1 MENPTRPAA
10 AFLEF
15 LDKFPPVEP
24 PVMLGEDTHHAF
36 STENE
41 PLTETLI
48 FDFINQE
55 GDDEF
60 TEYVPCFSLETDGDF
75 HAVVWWKAGLLVY
88 EYVLATFTQKGQPIA
103 RQVIA
108 ITRVEGEIITRSVAN
123 ISEDLLI
130 LVAVGMAKGE
140 HFDPTTSKSFHVEML
155 ASGDIIRHNAAFN

>member
-1 MENPTRPAA
+1 MENPNRPDPDFL
-10 AFLEF
+10 AFLNQ
-15 LDKFPPVEP
+15 FPPVEL

-41 PLTETLI
+41 PLHTL
-48 FDFINQE
+48 DFINQE

-75 HAVVWWKAGLLVY
+75 HVVVWWKAGLLVY

-103 RQVIA
+103 QQVIA

-140 HFDPTTSKSFHVEML
+140 HFDPTTSKSFHVEIL
-155 ASGDIIRHNAAFN
+155 ANGEIIRHNAAFN